1 VAKIA
6 LQRTLSG
13 WLPANQEAADHCR
26 KFKPGDVIVADM
38 KRARNYRSHCLFM
51 CLLEKTYENLPL
63 KYAALWPTDKAFRRA
78 VALDAGHC
86 EEFVSADG
94 EVYRY
99 PLPYDYDH
107 LPDEDDFTVE
117 FGRAMMVC
125 AKLIGLTNDDLAA
138 EISRYAFEKFR
149 VAA

>member
-6 LQRTLSG
+6 LRRTLSG
-13 WLPANQEAADHCR
+13 WLPANQEAADTSR
-26 KFKPGDVIVADM
+26 KYKPDEIVVAEFK
-38 KRARNYRSHCLFM
+38 RRRNYKHHCLFM
-51 CLLEKTYENLPL
+51 CLLDLTYENLPVSL
-63 KYAALWPTDKAFRRA
+63 SKRWPTDRAFRRA

-86 EEFVSADG
+86 EEFVSSSG
-94 EVYRY
+94 EVIRY

-117 FGRAMMVC
+117 FGAAMAVC
-125 AKLIGLTNDDLAA
+125 AEYIGATNDALAA
-138 EISRYAFEKFR
+138 EISRYAFERYR